1 MRAPANTHPAT
12 SVSPADHHTR
22 QRGFPEDPPPAPRR
36 QRHRSK
42 VVQHTIAL
50 VTLVLLGEALIGEG
64 GLVAMRRARIGAVL
78 CFGLMTG
85 TASAQGT
92 VGPSL
97 ADAKKAL
104 AETHDVSSTSAHLYS
119 PLVAAG
125 RSLVWRRTV
134 SRSYFGVLFR
144 QLLIARG

>member
-64 GLVAMRRARIGAVL
+64 GLVAMRRARNTQLRLDQRIVTLRAENDTL
-78 CFGLMTG
+78 RD
-85 TASAQGT
+85 T
-92 VGPSL
+92 V
-97 ADAKKAL
+97 
-104 AETHDVSSTSAHLYS
+104 
-119 PLVAAG
+119 
-125 RSLVWRRTV
+125 RRLQEDP
-134 SRSYFGVLFR
+134 RAIED
-144 QLLIARG
+144 IARRELGLISPGEVVVVIP

>member
-12 SVSPADHHTR
+12 SVSPADHRTR

-64 GLVAMRRARIGAVL
+64 GLVAMRRARNTQLRLDQRIVTLRAENDAL
-78 CFGLMTG
+78 RD
-85 TASAQGT
+85 T
-92 VGPSL
+92 VR
-97 ADAKKAL
+97 
-104 AETHDVSSTSAHLYS
+104 HLQED
-119 PLVAAG
+119 PRAIED
-125 RSLVWRRTV
+125 
-134 SRSYFGVLFR
+134 
-144 QLLIARG
+144 IARRELGLISPGEIVVVIP

>member
-64 GLVAMRRARIGAVL
+64 GLVAMRRARNTQLRLDQRIVTLRAENDAL
-78 CFGLMTG
+78 RN
-85 TASAQGT
+85 T
-92 VGPSL
+92 V
-97 ADAKKAL
+97 
-104 AETHDVSSTSAHLYS
+104 
-119 PLVAAG
+119 
-125 RSLVWRRTV
+125 RRLQEDP
-134 SRSYFGVLFR
+134 RAIED
-144 QLLIARG
+144 IARRELGLISPGEILVVIP

>member
-64 GLVAMRRARIGAVL
+64 GLVAMRRARNTQLRLDQRIVTLRAENDAL
-78 CFGLMTG
+78 RD
-85 TASAQGT
+85 T
-92 VGPSL
+92 V
-97 ADAKKAL
+97 
-104 AETHDVSSTSAHLYS
+104 
-119 PLVAAG
+119 
-125 RSLVWRRTV
+125 RRLQEDP
-134 SRSYFGVLFR
+134 RAIED
-144 QLLIARG
+144 IARRELGLIRPGEVVVVIP

>member
-64 GLVAMRRARIGAVL
+64 GLVAMRRARNTQLRLDQRIVTLRAENDAL
-78 CFGLMTG
+78 RD
-85 TASAQGT
+85 T
-92 VGPSL
+92 V
-97 ADAKKAL
+97 
-104 AETHDVSSTSAHLYS
+104 
-119 PLVAAG
+119 
-125 RSLVWRRTV
+125 RRLQEDP
-134 SRSYFGVLFR
+134 RAIED
-144 QLLIARG
+144 IARRELGLISPGEIVVVIPE

>member
-64 GLVAMRRARIGAVL
+64 GLVAMRRARNTQLRLDQRIVTLRAENDAL
-78 CFGLMTG
+78 RD
-85 TASAQGT
+85 T
-92 VGPSL
+92 V
-97 ADAKKAL
+97 
-104 AETHDVSSTSAHLYS
+104 
-119 PLVAAG
+119 
-125 RSLVWRRTV
+125 RRLQEDP
-134 SRSYFGVLFR
+134 RAIED
-144 QLLIARG
+144 IARRELGLISPGEIVVVIP

>member
-1 MRAPANTHPAT
+1 MRAPADTHPAT

-64 GLVAMRRARIGAVL
+64 GLVAMRRARNTQLRLDQRIVTLRAENDAL
-78 CFGLMTG
+78 RD
-85 TASAQGT
+85 T
-92 VGPSL
+92 V
-97 ADAKKAL
+97 
-104 AETHDVSSTSAHLYS
+104 
-119 PLVAAG
+119 
-125 RSLVWRRTV
+125 RRLQEDP
-134 SRSYFGVLFR
+134 RAIED
-144 QLLIARG
+144 IARRELGLISPGEIVVVIPE